1 MMEDLPQDEY
11 PVFDET
17 LYQRMRY
24 LENLVK
30 QQLEQQDVLTR
41 ALTNCLHRIH
51 ELEEANY
58 DMEGDGD
65 FRGAGMDS

>member
-1 MMEDLPQDEY
+1 MDLPQEIVDEY

-30 QQLEQQDVLTR
+30 QQLEQQDILTR
-41 ALTNCLHRIH
+41 ALTNCLHRIN
-51 ELEEANY
+51 ELEEASSH
-58 DMEGDGD
+58 MEGDGT
-65 FRGAGMDS
+65 F

>member
-1 MMEDLPQDEY
+1 MDLPREIVDEY

-30 QQLEQQDVLTR
+30 QQLERQDVLTR
-41 ALTNCLHRIH
+41 ALTICLHRIN
-51 ELEEANY
+51 ELETESCY
-58 DMEGDGD
+58 MDGDGT
-65 FRGAGMDS
+65 F

>member
-1 MMEDLPQDEY
+1 MDLPQEIVDEY

-30 QQLEQQDVLTR
+30 QQLEQQDILTR
-41 ALTNCLHRIH
+41 ALTTCLHRIH
-51 ELEEANY
+51 ELEKESCY
-58 DMEGDGD
+58 MEGDGT
-65 FRGAGMDS
+65 F